1 MSYKAFGETV
11 KIIKEQERERE
22 RERELLRDQGIAPS
36 PTAVDLS
43 AEDQHLCELLAQ
55 S

>member
-22 RERELLRDQGIAPS
+22 LLRDQGIAPS
-36 PTAVDLS
+36 PMAVDLS